1 MLKSSQQFQKKVS
14 LSIYQQS
21 KRELTITSKE
31 EMMEKIKSYWNRGL
45 LAAILL
51 AFVMCLPR
59 SAFAH
64 CDTMDG
70 PVVVETKAALEI
82 GDVTPVLK
90 WVDEKHEAEI
100 RELFQKT
107 LAVRALGPEAKDVAD
122 MHFMETLVRIH
133 RAGEGAPYT
142 GLKPAGSELDPAVVA
157 ADVALESGSVDTLV
171 EKLTGAAAA
180 GIRERFSHALE
191 GKKHD
196 GDSIDAGRKFVE
208 AYVEYVHYVERIH
221 LDIKGQAAHHGH

>member
-1 MLKSSQQFQKKVS
+1 
-14 LSIYQQS
+14 
-21 KRELTITSKE
+21 
-31 EMMEKIKSYWNRGL
+31 MMEKIKSHRNRGL

-51 AFVMCLPR
+51 IFVMCLPR

-70 PVVVETKAALEI
+70 PVVIEAKAALEK

-90 WVDEKHEAEI
+90 WVKKEHEGEI
-100 RELFQKT
+100 RELFKKT
-107 LAVRALGPEAKDVAD
+107 LLDREKGPEVKAIAD
-122 MHFMETLVRIH
+122 MHFFETLVRLH

-142 GLKPAGSELDPAVVA
+142 GLKPAGSVVDPSVIA
-157 ADVALESGSVDTLV
+157 ADLALASGSVDSLV
-171 EKLTGAAAA
+171 EKLTEAMEA
-180 GIRERFSHALE
+180 GILERFSHALE
-191 GKKHD
+191 GKKRA

-208 AYVEYVHYVERIH
+208 AYVEYVHFVERIH